1 MKVIE
6 SRSRSQEQKK
16 VENPYSH
23 NVKPSIGNNSGS
35 IKHTAMKFAY
45 SMHGVLGYGGS
56 NGVTAIFVTRLEV
69 TMHSRVVAV
78 SLNRLEGNLVGQI
91 YVLDRGR
98 GKSL

>member
-1 MKVIE
+1 
-6 SRSRSQEQKK
+6 
-16 VENPYSH
+16 
-23 NVKPSIGNNSGS
+23 
-35 IKHTAMKFAY
+35 
-45 SMHGVLGYGGS
+45 MHGVLGYGGS